1 MYHKDFFYKDSSL
14 IGVIAPRGTGKT
26 LLLTALAHEE
36 LITAVNEGYDKF
48 KIYHNGFLNPKADI
62 WQIPG
67 ETESRLVEYSLE
79 DIVTTVDTGYSSM
92 ENGLVLLDEAASI
105 QDNRL
110 GALAY
115 GTVLFSHWIIMIR
128 KIGLTI
134 IWAGQNEELDR
145 RIKSQTDIVLYCT
158 VARKM
163 KGKEVGI
170 TAVYQNGVYSY
181 EGNRRKFM
189 FYNLN
194 KFWDAY
200 DTTKIIRTEQM
211 SKQDIKMLQDEQ
223 VEEKIYD
230 DIYKH
235 LKTQP
240 EKKLSL
246 MEVKKLTGVDWKL
259 SEIEKYLKF
268 IGKSTRVKGI
278 YDFEHIY

>member
-1 MYHKDFFYKDSSL
+1 MA
-14 IGVIAPRGTGKT
+14 IGRPLNLTPNVATKNISVIATSGQTQFTVTGGYR
-26 LLLTALAHEE
+26 
-36 LITAVNEGYDKF
+36 INE
-48 KIYHNGFLNPKADI
+48 I
-62 WQIPG
+62 
-67 ETESRLVEYSLE
+67 
-79 DIVTTVDTGYSSM
+79 
-92 ENGLVLLDEAASI
+92 
-105 QDNRL
+105 
-110 GALAY
+110 
-115 GTVLFSHWIIMIR
+115 
-128 KIGLTI
+128 
-134 IWAGQNEELDR
+134 
-145 RIKSQTDIVLYCT
+145 
-158 VARKM
+158 
-163 KGKEVGI
+163 
-170 TAVYQNGVYSY
+170 AVYQNGVYSY

-246 MEVKKLTGVDWKL
+246 MEVKKLTGIDWKL

>member
-1 MYHKDFFYKDSSL
+1 
-14 IGVIAPRGTGKT
+14 
-26 LLLTALAHEE
+26 
-36 LITAVNEGYDKF
+36 
-48 KIYHNGFLNPKADI
+48 
-62 WQIPG
+62 
-67 ETESRLVEYSLE
+67 
-79 DIVTTVDTGYSSM
+79 
-92 ENGLVLLDEAASI
+92 
-105 QDNRL
+105 
-110 GALAY
+110 
-115 GTVLFSHWIIMIR
+115 MIR

-145 RIKSQTDIVLYCT
+145 RIKSQTDIVLYAT

-170 TAVYQNGVYSY
+170 TAVYQNGVFSY
-181 EGNRRKFM
+181 EGNKRKFM

-235 LKTQP
+235 LKTLP

-259 SEIEKYLKF
+259 SDIEKYLKF